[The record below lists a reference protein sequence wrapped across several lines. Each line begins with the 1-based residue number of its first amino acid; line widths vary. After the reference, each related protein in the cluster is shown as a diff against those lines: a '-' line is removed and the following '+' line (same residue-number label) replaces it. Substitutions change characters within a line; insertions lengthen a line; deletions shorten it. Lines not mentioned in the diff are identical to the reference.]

1 MARKT
6 KVEAE
11 ETHQRILRAALDVF
25 AAEGYERATFEDV
38 AHRIRL
44 TKGAVYWHFKNKPEL
59 LCELVAHMSSLQADL
74 LSRALPPSPVS
85 LDGLVAHFVERARL
99 VSDSPLHLKYLRL
112 MIGLDWSA
120 KRITPIKRYH

>member
-1 MARKT
+1 MSREEVSAVDMARKT

-59 LCELVAHMSSLQADL
+59 LCE
-74 LSRALPPSPVS
+74 PSFVS
-85 LDGLVAHFVERARL
+85 L
-99 VSDSPLHLKYLRL
+99 
-112 MIGLDWSA
+112 
-120 KRITPIKRYH
+120 